1 VLLHATIAAGKIRS
15 GKNLKIRPYP
25 LALLLLALTSCA
37 QNDKTEIAL
46 INPGFEDAS
55 PTAGEIRGWATA
67 QHAGPV
73 SYEMTVDTDVHSQ
86 GRTSF
91 RITRKREQVY
101 GQIAQVVPIAAYV
114 GRTIELSA
122 QMKTDDVGA
131 DGWQLMLTFTGGVLN
146 SRHTA
151 APLTGTQ
158 GFREVTI
165 RTPVPAGAQ
174 EAEIAAILHDRG
186 SVWLDDVRLRVLD

>member
-1 VLLHATIAAGKIRS
+1 MPRFG
-15 GKNLKIRPYP
+15 YP
-25 LALLLLALTSCA
+25 LGLLALALAGCA
-37 QNDKTEIAL
+37 QNDKAGIAL

-55 PTAGEIRGWATA
+55 PTAGEIRGWETA

-73 SYEMTVDTDVHSQ
+73 SYEMTMDANVHAQ
-86 GRTSF
+86 GRASF

-101 GQIAQVVPIAAYV
+101 GQVAQVVPIAAYA

-131 DGWQLMLTFTGGVLN
+131 DGWQLMLTFTGGVPN
-146 SRHTA
+146 PRHTA

-165 RTPVPAGAQ
+165 RAQVPAGAP
-174 EAEIAAILHDRG
+174 AVEIAAILNDRG
-186 SVWLDDVRLRVLD
+186 SAWLDDVRLRVVD